1 MALVVLFYLD
11 ILQIENQHSALL
23 LNQTDLDIYI
33 QCGMMLSWGETMNAF
48 WYVVLETWNNY
59 NIVHSYL
66 DLVEQRLGLLHSSQ
80 VCPLK

>member
-1 MALVVLFYLD
+1 MVLVVLFYLD

-33 QCGMMLSWGETMNAF
+33 QCGMMLSWGETMNEF
-48 WYVVLETWNNY
+48 WHVVLETWNNY

-66 DLVEQRLGLLHSSQ
+66 DLVEQCLGLLHSSQ